1 MALMQLKETLQA
13 KQKNKCWS
21 GAVIVTKRGDV
32 CLCSRESRSLPCCKW
47 RNLRH
52 AVKPMN

>member
-1 MALMQLKETLQA
+1 MALMQSEETLQTQQ
-13 KQKNKCWS
+13 KQMLVWRSYSK
-21 GAVIVTKRGDV
+21 KRGDV
-32 CLCSRESRSLPCCKW
+32 CLWSRESRSLPCCKW

>member
-13 KQKNKCWS
+13 KHKQMLVWRS
-21 GAVIVTKRGDV
+21 IVRRGDV
-32 CLCSRESRSLPCCKW
+32 CLWSRESRSLPWCKL

-52 AVKPMN
+52 AVKPMS